1 MRSRRDFHSPP
12 PRWGRIGWGCVRR
25 VGVKNASGL
34 RAQQCL
40 PVGSPPTPPSLPF
53 PHRGGRVPSGLPR
66 SLVLGSLILTVA
78 VGAQA
83 TEAPQYGIG
92 RTPTSAEIAGWNID
106 VRADGA
112 GLPSGHGAVSD
123 GQTVYARKCAACHG
137 DQGQGDPM
145 DALVGGKGPL
155 ATAKPV

>member
-1 MRSRRDFHSPP
+1 M
-12 PRWGRIGWGCVRR
+12 
-25 VGVKNASGL
+25 
-34 RAQQCL
+34 
-40 PVGSPPTPPSLPF
+40 
-53 PHRGGRVPSGLPR
+53 
-66 SLVLGSLILTVA
+66 VLGSLILTVA

-123 GQTVYARKCAACHG
+123 GQTPAKSLKAAV
-137 DQGQGDPM
+137 
-145 DALVGGKGPL
+145 A
-155 ATAKPV
+155 ATAGTLRRGMTRGARR